1 MTEEVQEPK
10 SVLKHKVH
18 QAKASF
24 ENRIT
29 KYTLKTQLE
38 IETLNKM
45 SSKEIAD
52 TYKLPHNYAK
62 LQQFY
67 MYDDG
72 RPVNH
77 FVKTTLLAKLNQ
89 KEFDSLQKSL
99 AKEKSGKVEVSREDI
114 LNPN

>member
-1 MTEEVQEPK
+1 MTEEIQEPK

-18 QAKASF
+18 EAKASF

-38 IETLNKM
+38 IDTINKM
-45 SSKEIAD
+45 SSQEIAK
-52 TYKLPHNYAK
+52 TYSLPHNYQK
-62 LQQFY
+62 LQNFY
-67 MYDDG
+67 MYEDG

-89 KEFDSLQKSL
+89 KEFDSLQKEIS
-99 AKEKSGKVEVSREDI
+99 KEKAGKKSENFIIDKE
-114 LNPN
+114 